1 MARRVNEG
9 SPAPLGVTLDDKGAN
24 IAVFSAHATAID
36 LCLFDPT
43 GSVEFERVRLP
54 ARTGDVFHGHVADI
68 RPGQRYGLRAHGP
81 YDPTEGHRFN
91 ANKLLVHPYALAPTT
106 ARRTSALGENWRE
119 RCPHARARGARRF
132 QRALTQSDL
141 LEPPGRRCGCWST
154 SPFRFSGLVR
164 RFWFGA
170 TMELGRSM
178 MMSAGAGAARPTG
191 SSTTDRKI
199 CSTDSGG
206 ACSRSFSAAAAAA
219 LNDHQNLAA
228 LTGIAAP
235 TRARERGARRFQ
247 RALTQSDL
255 LEPPGRRCG
264 CWSTSPFRFSGLVR
278 RFWFGATMELGRL
291 LSLVQRCGRCSTE
304 RSSEFGRV
312 NRNRCPHAR
321 ARARRAPI
329 PASSDAE
336 RPARAAWAALR
347 LLVDVAISF

>member
-154 SPFRFSGLVR
+154 SPFRFSGLL
-164 RFWFGA
+164 FADSG
-170 TMELGRSM
+170 S
-178 MMSAGAGAARPTG
+178 GAGATYGVIDNRSENLQPPAQVKSQVG
-191 SSTTDRKI
+191 AEQHDRHHA
-199 CSTDSGG
+199 T
-206 ACSRSFSAAAAAA
+206 
-219 LNDHQNLAA
+219 
-228 LTGIAAP
+228 
-235 TRARERGARRFQ
+235 
-247 RALTQSDL
+247 L
-255 LEPPGRRCG
+255 LQ
-264 CWSTSPFRFSGLVR
+264 
-278 RFWFGATMELGRL
+278 EL
-291 LSLVQRCGRCSTE
+291 E
-304 RSSEFGRV
+304 
-312 NRNRCPHAR
+312 
-321 ARARRAPI
+321 RARR
-329 PASSDAE
+329 
-336 RPARAAWAALR
+336 
-347 LLVDVAISF
+347 